1 MTTTLEDTPSPA
13 AIDPRDRTLDE
24 RAFASRTVLVSGQI
38 TDATASEVVRRLVAL
53 DNESDE
59 PIRMLVTSPGG
70 HVESGDAIHN
80 VVRFVAA
87 PVTMIGNGWVGSAA
101 THVYLAVPAERRVC
115 LPHTRF
121 LIHQPSGGIGGKG
134 TDIAIQARE
143 ILRIRERIAGVIAR
157 ETNRSPGQVMS
168 DIERDRWLSAEEAVE
183 YGLVSRVV
191 ERAAEL
197 GTVPGRGSP

>member
-1 MTTTLEDTPSPA
+1 MPNTLEERKAPAPPDT
-13 AIDPRDRTLDE
+13 RDRVLEE
-24 RAFASRTVLVSGQI
+24 RTFASRTVLVSGTI
-38 TDATASEVVRRLVAL
+38 SDVSANEVVRRLIAL
-53 DNESDE
+53 DNESRE
-59 PIRMLVTSPGG
+59 PIRMLVSSPGG

-80 VVRFVAA
+80 VVRFIDA

-121 LIHQPSGGIGGKG
+121 LIHQPSGGIGGQG

-157 ETNRSPGQVMS
+157 ETGKTIEAVSG
-168 DIERDRWLSAEEAVE
+168 DIERDRWLSAEEAVD

-197 GTVPGRGSP
+197 SRPDSGT

>member
-1 MTTTLEDTPSPA
+1 MR
-13 AIDPRDRTLDE
+13 I
-24 RAFASRTVLVSGQI
+24 ASR
-38 TDATASEVVRRLVAL
+38 
-53 DNESDE
+53 E
-59 PIRMLVTSPGG
+59 PITVIVSSPGG

-80 VVRFVAA
+80 VVRFIDA

-101 THVYLAVPAERRVC
+101 AHVYLAVPLERRIC

-157 ETNRSPGQVMS
+157 ETGRPLEDVLR
-168 DIERDRWLSAEEAVE
+168 DIERDRWLSAEEAVD

-191 ERAAEL
+191 ERAREL
-197 GTVPGRGSP
+197 REPA